1 MRRDIRLRPG
11 LQADD
16 TPNRV
21 RQGGYT
27 DVSNM
32 RPWRGS
38 MQTIG
43 GWESAFID
51 QLDGK
56 CRGMHQ
62 WTDNSGETCY
72 AFGTNTKLY
81 LYRGGALYDVTP
93 TSDFTAG
100 AENGTGGAGWGTGEW
115 SEGEWGVES
124 TDATFALTWSLDNW
138 GEDLL
143 ANPRGQTI
151 FRLVLADLLDGSTLV
166 AEAITNAPDE
176 CGFMLVADEQR
187 QVIAY
192 ACSEEVSGD
201 LNPRAVRFSD
211 AEDLTDWT
219 TATDN
224 LAGEYITSGSGVI
237 QGAVELADAIL
248 VLTDSTAY
256 LQQFTGDFTQ
266 PWRFDRIADRCG
278 LAGPNAVT
286 TAQNVAYW
294 ISESGIFWRYV
305 LGGAPTRLITPVVQS
320 LNNEMDT
327 LQREKIFATTRNQFQ
342 EVIWFYPTPETGE
355 NAAYLSYNT
364 QTEEWGKGDLARTA
378 AIDAGPSD
386 YAMAA
391 DPDGTVYWHELNN
404 TANGGA
410 IIWRAESGFIRLGDG
425 DRSFTIKGSFPDIH
439 EQQGP
444 VMLTL
449 TAYERPQGAVTDT
462 AMVTLTPDQPQADFF
477 VTGRY
482 IKIKYSGETG
492 PTFARLGTITM
503 DMTARGRR

>member
-1 MRRDIRLRPG
+1 
-11 LQADD
+11 
-16 TPNRV
+16 
-21 RQGGYT
+21 
-27 DVSNM
+27 
-32 RPWRGS
+32 
-38 MQTIG
+38 MQPIG
-43 GWESAFID
+43 GWETIFTD

-62 WTDNSGETCY
+62 WTDNAGVTCY
-72 AFGTNTKLY
+72 AFATNTKLY
-81 LYRGGALYDVTP
+81 IYRGGALYDVTP
-93 TSDFTAG
+93 ASGFTAG
-100 AENGTGGAGWGTGEW
+100 AEDGTGGAGWGTGGW
-115 SEGEWGVES
+115 SDGEWGVES
-124 TDATFALTWSLDNW
+124 SSATFALTWSLDNW

-151 FRLVLADLLDGSTLV
+151 FRLVLADLLATPTTKAV
-166 AEAITNAPDE
+166 AITNAPNE

-192 ACSEEVSGD
+192 SCSEEVSGT

-237 QGAVELADAIL
+237 VGAVELADAIL
-248 VLTDSTAY
+248 ILTDSTAY
-256 LQQFTGDFTQ
+256 LQQFTGDFSQ
-266 PWRFDRIADRCG
+266 PWRFDRISDRCG

-286 TAQNVAYW
+286 AAGNVAYW
-294 ISESGIFWRYV
+294 IAEDGTFWRYG
-305 LGGAPTRLITPVVQS
+305 LGGTPSRLITPVVAT
-320 LNNEMDT
+320 LNDDMDT
-327 LQREKIFATTRNQFQ
+327 LQREKIYATTRNQFQ
-342 EVIWFYPTPETGE
+342 EVIWFYPTVGTGE
-355 NAAYLSYNT
+355 NAEYLSFNT

-386 YAMAA
+386 YPIAV
-391 DPDGTVYWHELNN
+391 DPNGCVFWHELNR

-410 IIWRAESGFIRLGDG
+410 INWRAESGYIRLGDG
-425 DRSFTIKGSFPDIH
+425 DRSFTIKGSFPDFQDQ
-439 EQQGP
+439 EGP

-449 TAYERPQGAVTDT
+449 TAYERPQGAATDT
-462 AMVTLTPDQPQADFF
+462 AMVTLTADQAQADFF

-492 PTFARLGTITM
+492 PTFARFGTITM